1 MKKEPAETRDVL
13 VDMTTKY
20 NSVISRQSEVEGRI
34 REVKDKID

>member
-1 MKKEPAETRDVL
+1 MKKEQAETRDLL

-20 NSVISRQSEVEGRI
+20 NSAISRQSEVEGRI